1 MSSNVIMSGSLQLSS
16 TNTPT
21 RDGQR
26 VITESDIANIKTPY
40 VGMIIYIED
49 ADKYVYVKSLKSKM
63 VGTFEI
69 LNAQVDQYYE
79 VFPKNIVTKVDKIEK
94 DLLVINST
102 IKEQVD
108 LAINDFTNAI
118 TDNGVID
125 TFKELVDFANSS
137 NAGDLIITVN
147 KVEQNIEIINQEVQ
161 QIKVDMSVI
170 DSKVT
175 SNTSSIENLDNKY
188 THILSWEQVD

>member
-69 LNAQVDQYYE
+69 LNAQVDQYHE

-147 KVEQNIEIINQEVQ
+147 KIEQNIETINQEVQ

-170 DSKVT
+170 DSKVA
-175 SNTSSIENLDNKY
+175 SNASSIENLDNKY
-188 THILSWEQVD
+188 THILSWEEV

>member
-1 MSSNVIMSGSLQLSS
+1 MSGSLQLSS

-69 LNAQVDQYYE
+69 LNAQVDQYHE

-147 KVEQNIEIINQEVQ
+147 KIEQDIETINQEVQ

>member
-69 LNAQVDQYYE
+69 LNAQVDQYHE

-147 KVEQNIEIINQEVQ
+147 KVEQNIETINQEVQ

-188 THILSWEQVD
+188 THILSWEEV

>member
-69 LNAQVDQYYE
+69 LNAQVDQYHE

-125 TFKELVDFANSS
+125 TFKELIDFANSS

-147 KVEQNIEIINQEVQ
+147 KVEQNIETINQEVQ

-188 THILSWEQVD
+188 THILSWEEV

>member
-1 MSSNVIMSGSLQLSS
+1 MSGSLQLSS

-69 LNAQVDQYYE
+69 LNAQVDQYHE

-147 KVEQNIEIINQEVQ
+147 KVEQNIETINQEVQ

-188 THILSWEQVD
+188 AHILSWEEV

>member
-1 MSSNVIMSGSLQLSS
+1 MSGSLQLSS

-69 LNAQVDQYYE
+69 LNAQVDQYHE

-94 DLLVINST
+94 DLLVINSA

>member
-69 LNAQVDQYYE
+69 LNAQVDQYHE

-147 KVEQNIEIINQEVQ
+147 KIEQDIETINQEVQ

-188 THILSWEQVD
+188 THILSWEEV

>member
-63 VGTFEI
+63 VGIFEI
-69 LNAQVDQYYE
+69 LNAQVDQYHE

-147 KVEQNIEIINQEVQ
+147 KVEQNIETINQEVQ

-188 THILSWEQVD
+188 THILSWEEV

>member
-1 MSSNVIMSGSLQLSS
+1 MSGSLQLSS

-125 TFKELVDFANSS
+125 TFKELVDFANSR

>member
-1 MSSNVIMSGSLQLSS
+1 MSGSLQLSS

-49 ADKYVYVKSLKSKM
+49 TDKYVYVKSLKSKM

-69 LNAQVDQYYE
+69 LNAQVDQYHE

-94 DLLVINST
+94 DLLVINSA
-102 IKEQVD
+102 IKKQVD

-147 KVEQNIEIINQEVQ
+147 KIEQNIEVINQEVQ
-161 QIKVDMSVI
+161 QIKVAMSVI
-170 DSKVT
+170 DSKVA

>member
-1 MSSNVIMSGSLQLSS
+1 MSGSLQLSS

-108 LAINDFTNAI
+108 LAIQDKKMPTQ
-118 TDNGVID
+118 
-125 TFKELVDFANSS
+125 L
-137 NAGDLIITVN
+137 
-147 KVEQNIEIINQEVQ
+147 
-161 QIKVDMSVI
+161 
-170 DSKVT
+170 
-175 SNTSSIENLDNKY
+175 
-188 THILSWEQVD
+188 

>member
-1 MSSNVIMSGSLQLSS
+1 M
-16 TNTPT
+16 
-21 RDGQR
+21 
-26 VITESDIANIKTPY
+26 NIHF
-40 VGMIIYIED
+40 IED
-49 ADKYVYVKSLKSKM
+49 DTTQLAYF
-63 VGTFEI
+63 GETARF
-69 LNAQVDQYYE
+69 
-79 VFPKNIVTKVDKIEK
+79 F
-94 DLLVINST
+94 
-102 IKEQVD
+102 
-108 LAINDFTNAI
+108 AINDFTNAI

>member
-1 MSSNVIMSGSLQLSS
+1 MSGSLQLSS

-69 LNAQVDQYYE
+69 LNAQVDQYHE

-170 DSKVT
+170 DSKIT

-188 THILSWEQVD
+188 THILSWEEV

>member
-1 MSSNVIMSGSLQLSS
+1 MSGSLQLSS

>member
-1 MSSNVIMSGSLQLSS
+1 MSGSLQLSS

-69 LNAQVDQYYE
+69 LNAQVDQYHE

>member
-69 LNAQVDQYYE
+69 LNAQVDQYHE

-137 NAGDLIITVN
+137 NAGDLIITIN
-147 KVEQNIEIINQEVQ
+147 KVEQNIEVINQEVQ

-188 THILSWEQVD
+188 THILSWEEV

>member
-1 MSSNVIMSGSLQLSS
+1 MSGSLQLSS

-49 ADKYVYVKSLKSKM
+49 TDKYVYVKSLKSKM

-69 LNAQVDQYYE
+69 LNAQVDQYHE

-108 LAINDFTNAI
+108 LAINDFTNTI

>member
-1 MSSNVIMSGSLQLSS
+1 M
-16 TNTPT
+16 
-21 RDGQR
+21 
-26 VITESDIANIKTPY
+26 
-40 VGMIIYIED
+40 
-49 ADKYVYVKSLKSKM
+49 
-63 VGTFEI
+63 
-69 LNAQVDQYYE
+69 
-79 VFPKNIVTKVDKIEK
+79 FPKNIVTKVDKIEK

-147 KVEQNIEIINQEVQ
+147 KVE
-161 QIKVDMSVI
+161 
-170 DSKVT
+170 
-175 SNTSSIENLDNKY
+175 
-188 THILSWEQVD
+188 

>member
-69 LNAQVDQYYE
+69 LNAQVDQYHE

-147 KVEQNIEIINQEVQ
+147 KIEQNIETINQEVQ

-188 THILSWEQVD
+188 THILSWEEV